1 MYGHLYE
8 DPFGHTTRGPL
19 QSGWN
24 GHVLVSRSET
34 RLYPG
39 TILYIQFSIR
49 VFTNFV
55 EHRKS
60 IIKIVAIKRE
70 WRSIQAFIYLTEL
83 MVKNSSDN
91 RNLVKVQNQILNNIS
106 FYCSGVYTYS
116 RDIFANRKQR
126 FMRRQK
132 GEKKT
137 KRKVKRLF
145 TSYQS

>member
-70 WRSIQAFIYLTEL
+70 WRSIQWRLHL
-83 MVKNSSDN
+83 
-91 RNLVKVQNQILNNIS
+91 L
-106 FYCSGVYTYS
+106 
-116 RDIFANRKQR
+116 
-126 FMRRQK
+126 K
-132 GEKKT
+132 GHFCEPQTKIHEKT
-137 KRKVKRLF
+137 KGGKKNKKKSKEIV
-145 TSYQS
+145 Y